1 MNEKVGVLFLGVL
14 FSTLGTLLIVAADDP
29 QKNCLT
35 RATYGLWTF
44 FPSPGP
50 LKGEMW
56 AAISGIVYLFAGLF
70 LLARFVYLL
79 M

>member
-14 FSTLGTLLIVAADDP
+14 FSTLGTLLIIASNDP
-29 QKNCLT
+29 KKNSLT
-35 RATYGLWTF
+35 RAIYGLWTF

-56 AAISGIVYLFAGLF
+56 VVTSGIVYLFAGLF

-79 M
+79 T

>member
-14 FSTLGTLLIVAADDP
+14 FSTLGTLLIVASNDP
-29 QKNCLT
+29 QKNFLT
-35 RATYGLWTF
+35 RVIYGLWTF

-50 LKGEMW
+50 LKSELW
-56 AAISGIVYLFAGLF
+56 VVTSGIVYLLAGLF